1 MPQLNG
7 ENGVWPCTFVGYCSD
22 VCPKHVDPAAAI
34 QPSKVESAKDFL
46 IARLKPREEVNYD
59 HQA

>member
-7 ENGVWPCTFVGYCSD
+7 DNGVWPCTFVGFCSE

-34 QPSKVESAKDFL
+34 QQSKVESAKDYL
-46 IARLKPREEVNYD
+46 IASLRP
-59 HQA
+59 Q